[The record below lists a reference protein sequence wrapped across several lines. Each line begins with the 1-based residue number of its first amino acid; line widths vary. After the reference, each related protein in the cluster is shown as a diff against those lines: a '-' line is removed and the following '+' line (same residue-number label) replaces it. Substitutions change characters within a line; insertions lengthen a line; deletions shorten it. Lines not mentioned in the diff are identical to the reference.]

1 MAYGEAR
8 GQLAEVVSSS
18 RHGGLQD
25 QTRVVWL
32 SGKFLYQ
39 LLYLGGP
46 KQWILFDLVLLIF
59 FFKLAFQIMTFIRL
73 LHTSVSMNFS
83 T

>member
-1 MAYGEAR
+1 MAYGEVRA
-8 GQLAEVVSSS
+8 QLAEVVPSS

-25 QTRVVWL
+25 QTWVVWL

-59 FFKLAFQIMTFIRL
+59 F
-73 LHTSVSMNFS
+73 
-83 T
+83 